1 VWPMENSKQLAR
13 SKIKRSTRNKTGKGR
28 KYSPKANAAHA
39 AAAGA
44 PAPVTQPVATATAT
58 EEGKVLTGNDFSRR
72 KIVSNVDRYKDD
84 EREETAEGIELGDIE
99 LLRQHAIAALDEEE
113 RRRAEE
119 EEGSEEESGEE
130 EEEEEEQEAA
140 PTVTGTERTE
150 DLEALLDNLI

>member
-1 VWPMENSKQLAR
+1 MENSKQLAR

-28 KYSPKANAAHA
+28 KYSPKANAAPA
-39 AAAGA
+39 AAAGT
-44 PAPVTQPVATATAT
+44 PAAVTQAVAAAPTA
-58 EEGKVLTGNDFSRR
+58 EEGKGLTGNDFSRR

-99 LLRQHAIAALDEEE
+99 LLRRHAIAALDEEE
-113 RRRAEE
+113 RRRIEE
-119 EEGSEEESGEE
+119 QEGSEEESGEE
-130 EEEEEEQEAA
+130 EEEEEQETA